1 MPTGEQMSTIHV
13 IFQWSKNIF
22 WVSLCLNV
30 VLGIGS
36 YFLKNTEYTSIIKIV
51 DTLTMINFAL
61 TLLMFGVFV
70 FTWGLDGYLQKKIYI
85 PFWSPI
91 SSVTGWQEGRSAVIN
106 GIVYGSIGAF
116 YTISLIA
123 FLVFVLVKRFTE

>member
-1 MPTGEQMSTIHV
+1 MPSTEQLSTIHV

-22 WVSLCLNV
+22 WGSLCLNFV
-30 VLGIGS
+30 FGILG
-36 YFLKNTEYTSIIKIV
+36 YFLKNTGYTSIIKIV

-61 TLLMFGVFV
+61 TLFMFGVFV

-91 SSVTGWQEGRSAVIN
+91 TEVTGWQEGRKAVIN

-116 YTISLIA
+116 YTLSLIA
-123 FLVFVLVKRFTE
+123 IVIMAILSRRS